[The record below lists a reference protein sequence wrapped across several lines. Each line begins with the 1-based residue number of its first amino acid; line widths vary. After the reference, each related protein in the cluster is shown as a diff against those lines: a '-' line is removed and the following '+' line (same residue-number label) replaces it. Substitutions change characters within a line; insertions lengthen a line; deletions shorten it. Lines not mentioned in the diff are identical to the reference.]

1 MFDVVTAAYVQSG
14 VALAVGMAQ
23 VGIIWMGIKKM
34 SEASENRARQVDHS
48 MRTQTARHEE
58 TMRTQTARHEETM
71 RTQADR
77 HEETMRT
84 QADRH
89 EEAMRTQTARHEETM
104 RTQADQHAE
113 TMEALRQQ
121 GEALRTLIER
131 TAPSA
136 GAGRQE
142 AQ

>member
-23 VGIIWMGIKKM
+23 VGIIWIGIKTM
-34 SEASENRARQVDHS
+34 SEASESRARQVDHS
-48 MRTQTARHEE
+48 MRTQA
-58 TMRTQTARHEETM
+58 A
-71 RTQADR
+71 
-77 HEETMRT
+77 
-84 QADRH
+84 RH
-89 EEAMRTQTARHEETM
+89 EEAMRTQTAHHEEAM

-131 TAPSA
+131 TAPST

>member
-58 TMRTQTARHEETM
+58 VM

-77 HEETMRT
+77 HEEVMRT
-84 QADRH
+84 QAEHH
-89 EEAMRTQTARHEETM
+89 EEAMRTQAEHHEEVM

>member
-48 MRTQTARHEE
+48 MRTQ
-58 TMRTQTARHEETM
+58 
-71 RTQADR
+71 
-77 HEETMRT
+77 
-84 QADRH
+84 ADRH
-89 EEAMRTQTARHEETM
+89 EEAMRTQTARHEEAMRTQTEHHEEAM

>member
-1 MFDVVTAAYVQSG
+1 MFDAVTAAYVQSG

-23 VGIIWMGIKKM
+23 VGIIWIGIKTM
-34 SEASENRARQVDHS
+34 SEASESRARQVDHS
-48 MRTQTARHEE
+48 
-58 TMRTQTARHEETM
+58 
-71 RTQADR
+71 
-77 HEETMRT
+77 MRT

-89 EEAMRTQTARHEETM
+89 EEAMRTQADRHEEAMRTQAARHEEVMRTQTEHHEEAM

-131 TAPSA
+131 TAPST

>member
-1 MFDVVTAAYVQSG
+1 MFDAVTAAYVQSG

-58 TMRTQTARHEETM
+58 VM

-77 HEETMRT
+77 HEEVMRT
-84 QADRH
+84 QAEHH
-89 EEAMRTQTARHEETM
+89 EEAMRTQAEHHEEVM

>member
-1 MFDVVTAAYVQSG
+1 MFDLVTAAYVQSG

-58 TMRTQTARHEETM
+58 TMRTQ
-71 RTQADR
+71 
-77 HEETMRT
+77 
-84 QADRH
+84 ADRH
-89 EEAMRTQTARHEETM
+89 EEAMRTQTARHEEAMRTQTEHHEEAM

>member
-1 MFDVVTAAYVQSG
+1 MFDAVTAAYVQSG

-34 SEASENRARQVDHS
+34 SEASQNRARQVDHS
-48 MRTQTARHEE
+48 MRTQADRHEE
-58 TMRTQTARHEETM
+58 TMRTQTARHEEVM
-71 RTQADR
+71 RTQAEH
-77 HEETMRT
+77 HEEV
-84 QADRH
+84 
-89 EEAMRTQTARHEETM
+89 M